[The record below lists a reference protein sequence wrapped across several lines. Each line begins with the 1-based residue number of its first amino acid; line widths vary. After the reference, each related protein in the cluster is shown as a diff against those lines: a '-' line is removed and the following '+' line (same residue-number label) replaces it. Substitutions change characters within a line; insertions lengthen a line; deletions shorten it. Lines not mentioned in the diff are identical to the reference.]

1 MTLLLGIDL
10 STTGAKALL
19 IDPEGN
25 QQRHHAIK
33 SLNTFSTL
41 V

>member
-19 IDPEGN
+19 IDPDG
-25 QQRHHAIK
+25 RVVGSA
-33 SLNTFSTL
+33 TTA
-41 V
+41 